1 MNYLNSNLPYWKQS
15 DFWLVCAGAFLY
27 FFSANIYL
35 AELPNYLISLGGR
48 NYLGLVIGG
57 FTITAALTRP
67 VAGWLTDSVGGRLVI
82 LIGMLVNF
90 VAGLG
95 YLLFPMLTGF
105 LAVRFFHGFSAGFT
119 PTGNSIYV
127 AKLAGVKNRGVA
139 LGVSGFFGSL
149 GFAIAPYLGTY
160 LHKLFTIEYLFL
172 ISAVLGLVSVFITM
186 KMRVLTKF
194 TFSDSLKKLSF
205 VDMFEWSS
213 WISSVNMFL
222 LMFSFGIVLTIMPLF
237 SDLNKF
243 DNRAMFLMI
252 YVTTSLLVRPIAGLL
267 SDKFGR
273 YPVLIAANLC
283 IGISMLGIP
292 YSQKESFFWLM
303 AMFYGLGAGLNGPV
317 AFALAADD
325 ASPERVGRSI
335 STVYL
340 FLELGVG
347 VGAFVSG
354 IIYKD
359 TLESAFTNFYL
370 AGVLVML
377 SAVFLTLRAFI
388 VRPRG
393 RIL

>member
-1 MNYLNSNLPYWKQS
+1 
-15 DFWLVCAGAFLY
+15 VCVGAFLY

-57 FTITAALTRP
+57 FTISAAITRP
-67 VAGWLTDSVGGRLVI
+67 IAGWLTDSVGGRLVI

-95 YLLFPMLTGF
+95 YLVFPMLTGF
-105 LAVRFFHGFSAGFT
+105 LAVRFFHGFSSGFT

-127 AKLAGVKNRGVA
+127 AKLAGSKNRGVA

-160 LHKLFTIEYLFL
+160 LHTKFTIEYMFL
-172 ISAVLGLVSVFITM
+172 ISSALALLSVFTTM

-194 TFSDSLKKLSF
+194 TFSGSLKKLSF

-213 WISSVNMFL
+213 WISSVNMFFV
-222 LMFSFGIVLTIMPLF
+222 MFSSGIVLTIMPLF

-243 DNRAMFLMI
+243 SNRAMFLTI
-252 YVTTSLLVRPIAGLL
+252 YVATSLLMRPIAGFL
-267 SDKFGR
+267 SDKLGR
-273 YPVLIAANLC
+273 YPALIAANVC
-283 IGISMLGIP
+283 IGISMIGLP
-292 YSQKESFFWLM
+292 FSEKEAFFWLM
-303 AMFYGLGAGLNGPV
+303 AVFYGLGAGLNGPV

-325 ASPERVGRSI
+325 AKPERVGRSI

-347 VGAFVSG
+347 IGALVSG
-354 IIYKD
+354 SIYKD
-359 TLESAFTNFYL
+359 TLESAYFNFYL
-370 AGVLVML
+370 AGALVFL
-377 SAVFLTLRAFI
+377 SAVFLALRALI